1 MMGNLVRIALR
12 AREKQELT
20 NNDVNGTYPGE
31 TNGSNAVRKHVA
43 QNGRERVA
51 RWEESVK
58 LRVLPMGHT
67 WHDLGFDVRHDL
79 LPFLAFLRSFIR
91 DESAQVTRFHIGS
104 YASIGDRFHIF
115 GDVIDHL
122 AATLTEFFRIHS
134 FSSRMMTA

>member
-51 RWEESVK
+51 RWEVSVK
-58 LRVLPMGHT
+58 PRVLPVGH
-67 WHDLGFDVRHDL
+67 LLNAKRHR
-79 LPFLAFLRSFIR
+79 AI
-91 DESAQVTRFHIGS
+91 
-104 YASIGDRFHIF
+104 
-115 GDVIDHL
+115 
-122 AATLTEFFRIHS
+122 EFRVN
-134 FSSRMMTA
+134 TTY